1 MPSPIARIPKRSVVV
16 AGHRTSV
23 SIEGP
28 FWTAL
33 VAAADS
39 RGLSINALVEEI
51 EAWAHDRPEAA
62 NLCSAIRLWLFDAA
76 QAAVRDGGKW
86 FGDSSKLP
94 EAKP

>member
-1 MPSPIARIPKRSVVV
+1 MTSPIARIPKRSVVV

-28 FWTAL
+28 FWAAL

-51 EAWAHDRPEAA
+51 EAWAYDRPEAA
-62 NLCSAIRLWLFDAA
+62 NLCSAIRLWLFDQRAIRIQQISGPAA
-76 QAAVRDGGKW
+76 I
-86 FGDSSKLP
+86 L